1 MCGTNN
7 CRDIDPKSDKLW
19 DCCVI
24 PKQGQQDF
32 FYLRNKAYQSGG
44 LYLATHRKHTEKMV
58 MAGKTT
64 YETNHRM
71 QWYYEDGHIYNRN
84 NSMQMVVVGDSGVML
99 THEQSQDSEF
109 IFVDMQYDD
118 YEQIQSRKTKKVL
131 AATGGRGNNCS
142 MEEPSVKEV
151 RKQQIWLREPV
162 LGNFFVIELV
172 AAQLYLTQ
180 IGSFHI
186 VIGRP

>member
-7 CRDIDPKSDKLW
+7 CRDIDPKSEKLW
-19 DCCVI
+19 DCCAK
-24 PKQGQQDF
+24 PKGEKDF

-44 LYLATHRKHTEKMV
+44 LYLATHRKHTEQMV

-71 QWYYEDGHIYNRN
+71 QWYYEDGRIYNRN
-84 NSMQMVVVGDSGVML
+84 NSMQMMVVGDEDVML

-109 IFVDMQYDD
+109 KFLDMRYDD

-131 AATGGRGNNCS
+131 EANGGRGNNCS
-142 MEEPSVKEV
+142 MEKPYGDEEEV

-162 LGNFFVIELV
+162 LGEHNC
-172 AAQLYLTQ
+172 YCT
-180 IGSFHI
+180 
-186 VIGRP
+186 